1 MLLLINHLYYN
12 SLSTIMDA
20 KKFLRK
26 HNRIFIPLFGILF
39 TVFVFFLALIN
50 SVFLL
55 LIFVIPV
62 VIFLLMHYLNMYKFK
77 PRFFGGIAILLIAL
91 IIVSG
96 MYSNSVYT
104 SSGIEKENI
113 DNKLIE
119 TIITPYSGIHDN
131 YNITVITNITGS
143 ALDPSYLRIFSSTYN
158 KTMDYNNLSHKII
171 DNKTYIYYNAKN
183 LSPGLYD
190 VNFTVNKTI
199 TMESLGPVDVSSLTF
214 YEYYVYA
221 IAIKYMSYIGI
232 LYIIGIVIAHFFNK
246 NKAIKK

>member
-12 SLSTIMDA
+12 LLSSIMDV

-26 HNRIFIPLFGILF
+26 YNRIFIPVFGILF

-119 TIITPYSGIHDN
+119 TIITPYSGIHDK
-131 YNITVITNITGS
+131 YNITVVTNITDLNS
-143 ALDPSYLRIFSSTYN
+143 SYLKIFSSTYN
-158 KTMDYNNLSHKII
+158 KTIDYNDLPHKTIN
-171 DNKTYIYYNAKN
+171 NKTYIYYNANN

-199 TMESLGPVDVSSLTF
+199 TMESLGPIAVSSLTF

-221 IAIKYMSYIGI
+221 ITIKYMSYIGI

-246 NKAIKK
+246 NKVIKK